1 MVWSKQCVIVKNV
14 SFGEFFMRNR
24 EQVLGLLTEECAE
37 VIQAISKIYRFGLD
51 NQWNGVTNKESLIV
65 EIGDV
70 LAMIDILLTE
80 TDINIDIDDLY
91 KAIENK
97 KEKLKIF
104 LPIESETV

>member
-1 MVWSKQCVIVKNV
+1 VKNV